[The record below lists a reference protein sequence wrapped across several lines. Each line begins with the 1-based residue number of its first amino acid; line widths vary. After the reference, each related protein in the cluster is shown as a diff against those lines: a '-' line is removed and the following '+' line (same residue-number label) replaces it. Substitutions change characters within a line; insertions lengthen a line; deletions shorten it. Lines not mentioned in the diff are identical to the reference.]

1 MLQRMMAEIIFGN
14 PADMHPAIAGLV
26 GRDFTGRFLDEW
38 FDDEGLG
45 PHVWILA
52 FTESEL
58 DQSAFFGSVKAIIEP
73 LGGDVIEVGLAPA
86 DVEARIASKT

>member
-26 GRDFTGRFLDEW
+26 GRDFTVRFLDEW

-52 FTESEL
+52 FTNRS
-58 DQSAFFGSVKAIIEP
+58 DQSAFFDSVKAIIEP
-73 LGGDVIEVGLAPA
+73 LGGDVIEAGLAPA